1 MSGKFQTIR
10 CVNCDSDMDYSSLGK
25 TWKHC
30 EGGDT
35 SAECPMVLI
44 ESTSYLPLGA
54 CLKAVQNILGSFS
67 AGSICRSKS
76 G

>member
-1 MSGKFQTIR
+1 
-10 CVNCDSDMDYSSLGK
+10 MDYSSLGK

-30 EGGDT
+30 EGGDN
-35 SAECPMVLI
+35 SAEFPMVLI
-44 ESTSYLPLGA
+44 ESTSHLPLGA
-54 CLKAVQNILGSFS
+54 CLKVVQNILSSFS